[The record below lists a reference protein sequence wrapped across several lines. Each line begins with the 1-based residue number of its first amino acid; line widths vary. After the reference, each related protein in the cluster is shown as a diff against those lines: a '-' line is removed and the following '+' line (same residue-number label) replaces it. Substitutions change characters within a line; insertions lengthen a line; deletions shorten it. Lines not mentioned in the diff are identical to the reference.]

1 MVGRGK
7 HACRLPIDRCSLL
20 ATELKSDPC
29 VCSVGAT
36 IPQIISK
43 SAREE
48 KPTQQRLQETTRT
61 AGQAAT
67 TSDF

>member
-43 SAREE
+43 SAPEE
-48 KPTQQRLQETTRT
+48 KTD
-61 AGQAAT
+61 AT
-67 TSDF
+67 TLAGNDAHGRSSRHHF